1 MCVQRRS
8 WFVLALCAVLLTPA
22 LAAAQ
27 ASIAGVVRDS
37 SGAVLPGVTVEASSP
52 VLIEKVRTSVTDG
65 SGLYRIVDLR
75 AGTYSV
81 TFTLPGFSTVKRD
94 GIELT
99 GSLTA
104 SVNADLRVGAVEE
117 TITVTGETPIVDVQ
131 SVQRQ
136 ATISS
141 DVLTSIPTARGYSGV
156 MLLVPA
162 IQTQG
167 TSPANVQA
175 SPGMVVFGT
184 PGGRNGNEGRLQVD
198 GLGVGAARNG
208 GGVSGYNADVAN
220 AQEIT
225 FTVSA
230 GLGEAEVSGPTL
242 SIVPKTGGNQM
253 RGGVYLANVTSGM
266 VGNNYSDELRA
277 AGLGVPGKLLKLW
290 DYTLG
295 LGGPIKRDRLWYF
308 LNLRNQGA
316 HSSVS
321 GMFANKN
328 AGTPSWLYEADPT
341 RQSRTGAS
349 YNVASLRLTYQAT
362 PRNKFNIYWDEQ
374 KPCTGAT
381 YNSSADGCRQQ
392 PGDNSFIWGG
402 SPTAAPETATYEN
415 RFQRVQQVTWNSPLT
430 NRILLTAGFGDYLT
444 RWGGSEMPG
453 NPTRSLVRVTEQ
465 CAPSCPLN
473 GGIPNLTYRS
483 QNWAS
488 HWMGQHN
495 WNASMTYV
503 TGAHS
508 MKFGYQGTF
517 YVDDEHIFTNDERV
531 VYRLNNGVPNL
542 ITLRLDPNL
551 RKLRTRYNA
560 IYAQEQ
566 WTMGRMTL
574 QGAVRFDHAW
584 SYSPEQVVG
593 PTRFLPNPITFPRTD
608 GVKGYNDISPRLGV
622 AYDLFGNGRT
632 SLKVNLGR
640 YLDAASNNN
649 GNYSITNPTS
659 RMAGSTEAGRP
670 AITRSWNDRTT
681 FPVGDPRNGNY
692 VPDCDLRSNDANGE
706 CGAISDRNFGT
717 TTLSRNFDPAALEG
731 WGVRPADWEFGV
743 SLQQE
748 VLPRVSV
755 EVGYFRRW
763 LDNFFVDDNL
773 ATVPADF
780 SPFSIT
786 APTDARLPGG
796 GGQVITGLYDVV
808 PAKFGQVN
816 DLFVNAEKFGEWYQT
831 YNGVLVNVT
840 ARPSP
845 RLTMQG
851 GLNSGQTVRDLC
863 DIRDVNPELN
873 FITPANAS
881 GPGNVY
887 ASPVFPYCHTST
899 GFVTRVTGLA
909 TYTVPKVEVL
919 VSGTFRSEQ
928 GAPLAANFVV
938 TNAVVFPILGRNLS
952 APGGNVTVNLIE
964 PGTAYGD
971 RLNEVDLRVAKIVR
985 IARTRTNIGFDIYN
999 LFNANPALTYNA
1011 AYSAALPFPRPTGVL
1026 TPRFVKLSAQ
1036 IDF

>member
-1 MCVQRRS
+1 LTPVL
-8 WFVLALCAVLLTPA
+8 LALCAVVLAPA
-22 LAAAQ
+22 TTFAQ
-27 ASIAGVVRDS
+27 ASIAGVVRDA
-37 SGAVLPGVTVEASSP
+37 SGAVLPGVTVEAASP
-52 VLIEKVRTSVTDG
+52 ALIEKVRTAVTDG

-75 AGTYSV
+75 AGSYSV
-81 TFTLPGFSTVKRD
+81 SFMLPGFSTVRRD
-94 GIELT
+94 GVELT

-104 SVNADLRVGAVEE
+104 TINADLRVGAVEE

-131 SVQRQ
+131 SVRRQ

-141 DVLTSIPTARGYSGV
+141 EVLSSIPTARGYSGI

-167 TSPANVQA
+167 SSPANVQA

-230 GLGEAEVSGPTL
+230 GLGEAEVSGPSL
-242 SIVPKTGGNQM
+242 SVVPKTGGNQV
-253 RGGVYLANVTSGM
+253 RGSVYLANVSSGM
-266 VGNNYSDELRA
+266 IGSNYTPELQA
-277 AGLGVPGKLLKLW
+277 AGLGTPGKLLKLW

-295 LGGPIKRDRLWYF
+295 LGGPIKKDRLWYF
-308 LNLRNQGA
+308 LNLRNQGS

-321 GMFANKN
+321 GMFANRN
-328 AGTPSWLYEADPT
+328 AGTSSWFYEADPT
-341 RQSRTGAS
+341 RQARTGAS
-349 YNVASLRLTYQAT
+349 YNVASLRLTVQASQ
-362 PRNKFNIYWDEQ
+362 RNKFNVYWDEQ

-381 YNSSADGCRQQ
+381 YSSVAEGCRQQ
-392 PGDNSFIWGG
+392 PTDNSFIWGG
-402 SPTAAPETATYEN
+402 SATTSPETATYEN
-415 RFQRVQQVTWNSPLT
+415 RFQKVQQVTWNSPLT
-430 NRILLTAGFGDYLT
+430 NRVLLTAGFGDYLT

-453 NPTRSLVRVTEQ
+453 NPTRPLVRVTEQ
-465 CAPSCPLN
+465 CAPSCPAN

-483 QNWAS
+483 QNWNS

-531 VYRLNNGVPNL
+531 VYRFNNGVPNL
-542 ITLRLDPNL
+542 ITLRLDPNK

-560 IYAQEQ
+560 LYAQEQ
-566 WTMGRMTL
+566 WTMGRMTV
-574 QGAVRFDHAW
+574 QGAIRFDHAW

-593 PTRFLPNPITFPRTD
+593 PTRFLPTAIVFPETP
-608 GVKGYNDISPRLGV
+608 GVKGYNDISPRLGI
-622 AYDLFGNGRT
+622 AYDLFGTGKT
-632 SLKVNLGR
+632 SIKINLGR

-681 FPVGDPRNGNY
+681 FPTGDPRNGNN
-692 VPDCDLRSNDANGE
+692 VPDCDLRAADANGE

-717 TTLSRNFDPAALEG
+717 ATLSRNFDPATLEG
-731 WGVRPADWEFGV
+731 WGVRPADWEFGA
-743 SLQQE
+743 SIQQE

-773 ATVPADF
+773 ATVPGDF
-780 SPFSIT
+780 TPFSFT

-796 GGQVITGLYDVV
+796 GGQVVSGLFDVV

-816 DLFVNAEKFGEWYQT
+816 ELFVNAEQFGKWTQT
-831 YNGVLVNVT
+831 YNGVLVNLT
-840 ARPSP
+840 ARPSAN
-845 RLTMQG
+845 LTVQG
-851 GLNSGQTVRDLC
+851 GLNTGNTVRDLC
-863 DIRDVNPELN
+863 DIRNGNPELN
-873 FITPANAS
+873 FVTPANAS

-887 ASPVFPYCHTST
+887 ASPVFPYCRTAT
-899 GFVTRVTGLA
+899 GFVTRITGLA
-909 TYTVPKVEVL
+909 AYTVPKVDVL

-938 TNAVVFPILGRNLS
+938 TNAIAAPSLGRNLS
-952 APGGNVTVNLIE
+952 APGGSVSVNLIE

-971 RLNEVDLRVAKIVR
+971 RLNEVDLRVAKILR
-985 IARTRTNIGFDIYN
+985 FGRTRTNVGFDFYN
-999 LFNANPALTYNA
+999 LLNANPALTYNA
-1011 AYSAALPFPRPTGVL
+1011 AYSAALPFPRPQTVL
-1026 TPRFVKLSAQ
+1026 TPRFMKISAQ

>member
-1 MCVQRRS
+1 MRSQRGP
-8 WFVLALCAVLLTPA
+8 WFVLTLCAVLLAPA

-27 ASIAGVVRDS
+27 ASIAGVVRDP

-52 VLIEKVRTSVTDG
+52 VLIEKVRTAVTDG

-75 AGTYSV
+75 AGTYTV

-131 SVQRQ
+131 SVTRQ

-242 SIVPKTGGNQM
+242 SIVPKTGGNQL
-253 RGGVYLANVTSGM
+253 RGAVYLANVTSGM

-328 AGTPSWLYEADPT
+328 AGTPSWFYEADPT
-341 RQSRTGAS
+341 RQARTGAS
-349 YNVASLRLTYQAT
+349 YNVASVRLTYQAT
-362 PRNKFNIYWDEQ
+362 PRNKFNVYWDEQ

-381 YNSSADGCRQQ
+381 YNATADGCRQQ
-392 PGDNSFIWGG
+392 PEDNDFIWGG
-402 SPTAAPETATYEN
+402 SATAAPETATYEN

-430 NRILLTAGFGDYLT
+430 NRVLLTAGFGDYLT
-444 RWGGSEMPG
+444 RWGGDEMPG

-531 VYRLNNGVPNL
+531 VYRLNNGAPNL
-542 ITLRLDPNL
+542 ITQRLDPNL
-551 RKLRTRYNA
+551 RKLRTRYHA
-560 IYAQEQ
+560 FYAQEQ
-566 WTMGRMTL
+566 WTLGRMTL
-574 QGAVRFDHAW
+574 QGAAALRPCLELLARTGGGTDALPAQPDHLPAHRRRDRLQRHLAAARPGLRPLRQRQDVAQGEPGPL
-584 SYSPEQVVG
+584 SRRREQQQRQLLDHQ
-593 PTRFLPNPITFPRTD
+593 PD
-608 GVKGYNDISPRLGV
+608 V
-622 AYDLFGNGRT
+622 AHGGQHR
-632 SLKVNLGR
+632 
-640 YLDAASNNN
+640 
-649 GNYSITNPTS
+649 
-659 RMAGSTEAGRP
+659 GRP
-670 AITRSWNDRTT
+670 AADHALVERRRPGLRARLQPQLQRRQRRMRRHQRPQLRHRDAEPQLRPGGARGLGRAARGLGVRRLAAAGSAAAGVGGGRLLPPLARQLLRGRQPGHGAGRLH
-681 FPVGDPRNGNY
+681 PV
-692 VPDCDLRSNDANGE
+692 LA
-706 CGAISDRNFGT
+706 
-717 TTLSRNFDPAALEG
+717 SRRRLTPGCPAA
-731 WGVRPADWEFGV
+731 A
-743 SLQQE
+743 
-748 VLPRVSV
+748 
-755 EVGYFRRW
+755 
-763 LDNFFVDDNL
+763 
-773 ATVPADF
+773 
-780 SPFSIT
+780 
-786 APTDARLPGG
+786 
-796 GGQVITGLYDVV
+796 
-808 PAKFGQVN
+808 
-816 DLFVNAEKFGEWYQT
+816 
-831 YNGVLVNVT
+831 
-840 ARPSP
+840 ARPS
-845 RLTMQG
+845 
-851 GLNSGQTVRDLC
+851 
-863 DIRDVNPELN
+863 
-873 FITPANAS
+873 AAS
-881 GPGNVY
+881 TTWCRPSS
-887 ASPVFPYCHTST
+887 ARSTTTS
-899 GFVTRVTGLA
+899 
-909 TYTVPKVEVL
+909 
-919 VSGTFRSEQ
+919 
-928 GAPLAANFVV
+928 
-938 TNAVVFPILGRNLS
+938 
-952 APGGNVTVNLIE
+952 
-964 PGTAYGD
+964 
-971 RLNEVDLRVAKIVR
+971 
-985 IARTRTNIGFDIYN
+985 
-999 LFNANPALTYNA
+999 
-1011 AYSAALPFPRPTGVL
+1011 
-1026 TPRFVKLSAQ
+1026 
-1036 IDF
+1036 